1 MSDDLDQMEPL
12 FVTES
17 TFEKIVA
24 PGAPTIDANCD
35 LITHVH
41 NPGTE
46 PVAVRID
53 VGLSTVVAYILE
65 PGASRPFVDDGPL
78 PVFAVKRCGVRVI
91 VSGEVVLTCALCD
104 HDSRNTTEFEIG
116 NILYKDGSV
125 KSAPAPDSESM
136 KLAIPK
142 PATIAL

>member
-1 MSDDLDQMEPL
+1 MDPMDPL

-17 TFEKIVA
+17 TFEKVVA
-24 PGAPTIDANCD
+24 RGLPVIDANCD

-46 PVAVRID
+46 PVSVRVD
-53 VGLSTVVAYILE
+53 VGLRTVGAYILE
-65 PGASRPFVDDGPL
+65 PGIGRPFVDDGPL

-104 HDSRNTTEFEIG
+104 NDSTTDTDFQIG
-116 NILYKDGSV
+116 NRLYKDGLV
-125 KSAPAPDSESM
+125 KSVPDSESRNF
-136 KLAIPK
+136 AIPK
-142 PATIAL
+142 PDAMAL

>member
-1 MSDDLDQMEPL
+1 MLFQMEPL

-17 TFEKIVA
+17 TFEKVVA
-24 PGAPTIDANCD
+24 PGEPVVDADCD

-53 VGLSTVVAYILE
+53 VGLSTVTAYILE
-65 PGASRPFVDDGPL
+65 PGVGRPFVDDGPL

-91 VSGEVVLTCALCD
+91 VNGDVVLTCALCD
-104 HDSRNTTEFEIG
+104 SESTTATEFKLG
-116 NILYKDGSV
+116 NRLYKDGLV
-125 KSAPAPDSESM
+125 KSVPVSESTN
-136 KLAIPK
+136 LAIPK
-142 PATIAL
+142 PDAIAL